1 MSNTKEKIS
10 ENAVAAATA
19 LERTVNSFDCS
30 VNAEYIVDKMCYMH
44 RTLNQAFTG
53 GIIITFIRKMAKMY
67 ESGSYDPR
75 NESACKACRVMWDA
89 IKAEYGIDDDSADFR
104 MPMI

>member
-1 MSNTKEKIS
+1 MDKIS
-10 ENAVAAATA
+10 ENAKTAATT

-30 VNAEYIVDKMCYMH
+30 ASAEFIVDKMLYMH
-44 RTLNQAFTG
+44 RTLNQTFTS
-53 GIIITFIRKMAKMY
+53 GIILPFIRKMAKMY
-67 ESGSYDPR
+67 ESGSYDLR

-89 IKAEYGIDDDSADFR
+89 VKAEYGIDDDSADFR

>member
-1 MSNTKEKIS
+1 MDNIS
-10 ENAVAAATA
+10 ENAKTAATA

-30 VNAEYIVDKMCYMH
+30 ASAEYIVDKMCHMH

-53 GIIITFIRKMAKMY
+53 VIILPFIRKMAKMY
-67 ESGSYDPR
+67 DSGSFDPR
-75 NESACKACRVMWDA
+75 NEAACKMCRVMWDA
-89 IKAEYGIDDDSADFR
+89 FKAEYGIDDDSADFR